1 MHLENGIFLLHRAV
15 LRHEEENE
23 RADFNRNRGDIP
35 QKTAISVKNEDTL
48 KKFWWYRAVFVPLWA
63 CLTEAFGHKKTRGAN
78 LGNFIGCFI
87 LQNLAVAEDK
97 DKYFHGCKVR

>member
-1 MHLENGIFLLHRAV
+1 MVFFCYIVPFCGMRKK
-15 LRHEEENE
+15 NE
-23 RADFNRNRGDIP
+23 RADFNRNRGDLS
-35 QKTAISVKNEDTL
+35 QKTAISVKIKDTL

-63 CLTEAFGHKKTRGAN
+63 CLTRSIGHKKTRVGK

-87 LQNLAVAEDK
+87 LQSLDAAEDK

>member
-1 MHLENGIFLLHRAV
+1 MQFEGVKKRNR
-15 LRHEEENE
+15 
-23 RADFNRNRGDIP
+23 RADFNRNRGEMVQIR
-35 QKTAISVKNEDTL
+35 AISVKIEDTL

>member
-1 MHLENGIFLLHRAV
+1 MVFFCDIMQFEGVRKKNK
-15 LRHEEENE
+15 
-23 RADFNRNRGDIP
+23 RADFNRNRGDLS
-35 QKTAISVKNEDTL
+35 QKTAISVKIEDTL

-63 CLTEAFGHKKTRGAN
+63 CLTEAFGHKKTRGWR